1 MVTFMCRHN
10 HFILAVNFLII
21 ISSFTIQDANGQ
33 VAKSELPKEK
43 QTILGLYVTA
53 NQAYEKWK
61 ADPEKVKI
69 LDVRTPEEYLFVG
82 HPEMAWNIPLMLQTY
97 VWDPDKKYFPMKPNP
112 DFIKKIR
119 EVFQPDDIILV
130 TCRSGNRSSKA
141 VNQLAEAGFINVY
154 NITDGFEGDIVKD
167 TESVFAGQRMLNG
180 WKNSGLPYT
189 YRIDPRLMLITNNK

>member
-10 HFILAVNFLII
+10 HFILAVNCLII
-21 ISSFTIQDANGQ
+21 LSSFTLQGANGQ

-130 TCRSGNRSSKA
+130 TCRSGNRSAKA